1 MNPPIYPLN
10 IMELNFGIKLAI
22 THGLTNKRS
31 DMMKHT
37 TLALMMTLT
46 LASLSAMAANDWKDG
61 AKDAW
66 IDGKAETTLL
76 LNGNLNAFT
85 IDTDVKN
92 GVVTLT
98 GEVESDVDK
107 ALAAELV
114 AGLDGV
120 SSVENQLIVK
130 NDGKRNTDPKA
141 ISALKDAKIA
151 TVVKTSL
158 LFEPETSGTSIDVDV
173 SNSVVTLSGT
183 VDSDAEKDLAI
194 AKAKN
199 TKDVVGVVDKLTVSK
214 G

>member
-1 MNPPIYPLN
+1 M
-10 IMELNFGIKLAI
+10 
-22 THGLTNKRS
+22 KR
-31 DMMKHT
+31 T

-46 LASLSAMAANDWKDG
+46 LASLSTMAANDWKDG

-158 LFEPETSGTSIDVDV
+158 LFEPETSGTRIDVDV

>member
-1 MNPPIYPLN
+1 M
-10 IMELNFGIKLAI
+10 
-22 THGLTNKRS
+22 KR
-31 DMMKHT
+31 T
-37 TLALMMTLT
+37 TLAVMITLT
-46 LASLSAMAANDWKDG
+46 LASVSAMAANDWKDT

-76 LNGNLNAFT
+76 LNGNLNSFT
-85 IDTDVKN
+85 IDTHVKN
-92 GVVTLT
+92 GVITLT

-114 AGLDGV
+114 EGLDGV
-120 SSVENQLIVK
+120 TSVENKLMVK
-130 NDGKRNTDPKA
+130 KDGQTNADPKQT
-141 ISALKDAKIA
+141 SALKDAKIA

-173 SNSVVTLSGT
+173 ENSVVTLSGV
-183 VDSDAEKDLAI
+183 VDSDAEKDLAV

-199 TKDVVGVVDKLTVSK
+199 TKDVVKVVDKLTVSE

>member
-1 MNPPIYPLN
+1 
-10 IMELNFGIKLAI
+10 
-22 THGLTNKRS
+22 
-31 DMMKHT
+31 MKGT
-37 TLALMMTLT
+37 TLAVMITLT
-46 LASLSAMAANDWKDG
+46 LTSVSAMAANDWKDT

-76 LNGNLNAFT
+76 LNGNLNSFT
-85 IDTDVKN
+85 IDTHVKN
-92 GVVTLT
+92 GVITLT

-114 AGLDGV
+114 EGLDGV
-120 SSVENQLIVK
+120 ASVENKLMVK
-130 NDGKRNTDPKA
+130 KDGKTNADPKQS
-141 ISALKDAKIA
+141 SALKDAKIA

-173 SNSVVTLSGT
+173 ENSVVTLSGV
-183 VDSDAEKDLAI
+183 VDSDAEKDLAV

-199 TKDVVGVVDKLTVSK
+199 TKDVLKVVDKLTVSE